1 MGKLSLFSC
10 GVYVQL
16 KVVAWSLEVGQ
27 WAEPVAKE
35 VQAQLCCS
43 VTDMAAEP
51 AESHYLA
58 GQLSGFEFR
67 AKMG

>member
-1 MGKLSLFSC
+1 M
-10 GVYVQL
+10 
-16 KVVAWSLEVGQ
+16 
-27 WAEPVAKE
+27 AKE
-35 VQAQLCCS
+35 VQAQLRCS
-43 VTDMAAEP
+43 VTDTAAEP